1 MSDKIE
7 FYKAGTDELI
17 DAVESSMIPREGQ
30 LISIRGETWK
40 VICVTLT
47 IDYSGHP
54 VISRMRCN
62 VDLKRLGES

>member
-1 MSDKIE
+1 MKDKIE

-17 DAVESSMIPREGQ
+17 DAVESSMMPREGQ
-30 LISIRGETWK
+30 LISIQGKTWI
-40 VICVTLT
+40 VTRVTLA

-54 VISRMRCN
+54 VICRMRCN

>member
-1 MSDKIE
+1 MTDKIE

-17 DAVESSMIPREGQ
+17 DAVESSMMPRENQ
-30 LISIRGETWK
+30 LISIQGKTWK
-40 VICVTLT
+40 VTRATLA

-54 VISRMRCN
+54 VIRRMRCN